1 MLFVVLLLFPLTAVA
16 GEKISGTNFF
26 VVDGQEWETGD
37 GSGYWMWHGTG
48 VSRTLEGPGD
58 TNAIECHGAGFWDEE
73 GSWGE
78 GICVETIGE
87 DGAGFWDEEGSWGE
101 GICVET
107 IGEDT
112 VTSDWKEEKGQD
124 VGQWN
129 FLSGTGKYA
138 GVTGGGTYKSQSLPG
153 GRSISEWEGEVTFA
167 E

>member
-1 MLFVVLLLFPLTAVA
+1 MQRLMLFLVLLLFPLTAIA

-58 TNAIECHGAGFWDEE
+58 TNAIECHGAGFWDKE

-78 GICVETIGE
+78 GICVETIG
-87 DGAGFWDEEGSWGE
+87 D
-101 GICVET
+101 
-107 IGEDT
+107 DT
-112 VTSDWKEEKGQD
+112 VTSDWKEEKSQE
-124 VGQWN
+124 VGQWK

-138 GVTGGGTYKSQSLPG
+138 GVTGGGTYKSQSLAG
-153 GRSISEWEGEVTFA
+153 GRSISEWEGEVTLA